1 MNPFSEVIMSYST
14 TNLTSSRAPKYI
26 RFEASFLWETWAEER
41 RRKMACVTLKRSL
54 DFDPL
59 HSPSRPIKR
68 RRYYHSHLLQYR
80 WSDQPVF
87 SYACLKKQ
95 CTNVKPIIQFCPNHS
110 FLIRCVP
117 MGQPHG
123 CSPSKRDTGECS
135 SPSKPSGDPSML
147 CCLPSNLF

>member
-1 MNPFSEVIMSYST
+1 MKDYTEILITDSNAYWLIF
-14 TNLTSSRAPKYI
+14 R
-26 RFEASFLWETWAEER
+26 EASRSWTKEKPWKESWAEQR

-68 RRYYHSHLLQYR
+68 RRWAFLTVFVTFINCISHL
-80 WSDQPVF
+80 
-87 SYACLKKQ
+87 
-95 CTNVKPIIQFCPNHS
+95 
-110 FLIRCVP
+110 RCVP

-135 SPSKPSGDPSML
+135 SPSKPSGELQLIPCPSKDVFL
-147 CCLPSNLF
+147 TTLVALHFTPVSVWVGRWLIVSD